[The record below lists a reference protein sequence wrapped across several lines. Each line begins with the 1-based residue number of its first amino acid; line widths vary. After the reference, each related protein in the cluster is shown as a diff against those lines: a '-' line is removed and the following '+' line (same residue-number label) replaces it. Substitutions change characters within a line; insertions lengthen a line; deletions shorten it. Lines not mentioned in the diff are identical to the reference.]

1 MQNVS
6 NITRLLKWEITSNFR
21 FDSST
26 DNINDGIPGGPLAL
40 FNKAGKTIVISPY
53 NNYMAASVWHAN
65 KPGGHVAWGIMGGVD
80 EIPQKFSYS
89 TLLVFSGGINK
100 VYMSRDM

>member
-1 MQNVS
+1 M
-6 NITRLLKWEITSNFR
+6 
-21 FDSST
+21 
-26 DNINDGIPGGPLAL
+26 
-40 FNKAGKTIVISPY
+40 
-53 NNYMAASVWHAN
+53 
-65 KPGGHVAWGIMGGVD
+65 AWGIMGGVD